1 MFFCALAKKGSLA
14 LTVFP
19 WGVFLAELSLKLLI
33 LKAAEISLRIQKVLK
48 HTMLEV
54 TGGKNDNI
62 FPKLELYRNVCSM
75 YILKDV

>member
-54 TGGKNDNI
+54 TGGKMIISSLRLSYTEMSVPCI
-62 FPKLELYRNVCSM
+62 F
-75 YILKDV
+75 

>member
-19 WGVFLAELSLKLLI
+19 WGIFLAELSLKLLT
-33 LKAAEISLRIQKVLK
+33 LKGAEISLRIQKVLK

-54 TGGKNDNI
+54 TGGEMIISSLSLSCTEMSAPGI
-62 FPKLELYRNVCSM
+62 F
-75 YILKDV
+75 